1 MAITDSQVEM
11 NRRLYSG
18 QQVGLMGVP
27 IGKPNSTSP
36 IRTRREVVPGVY
48 GHVKVS
54 NNPDAG
60 LVVYLPLNN
69 YNAEEL
75 REAAHLFNQLAE
87 VLEENQ

>member
-27 IGKPNSTSP
+27 IGKPTSPSP
-36 IRTRREVVPGVY
+36 IRTRREIVPGGY
-48 GHVKVS
+48 GAVEVKYS
-54 NNPDAG
+54 SKGNILIGIECMNW
-60 LVVYLPLNN
+60 
-69 YNAEEL
+69 NAEEL
-75 REAAHLFNQLAE
+75 REAAHTLNQLAE